1 MAQTTAAIDRS
12 NYEVGIADDAATWV
26 TIEGQAVTVTVS
38 DGDQLIGEQFTA
50 EGEVPIVTG
59 ANKMGA
65 RTVTVTCVY
74 TEEALEA
81 FEKVY
86 ARYTGAAKTIAVR
99 WAPKGGIGTVAGN
112 NIFTTSTAAGA
123 AAVAPIINCTLPDL
137 DASSADPAIFEFSVR
152 AADILEGV
160 TVTS

>member
-12 NYEVGIADDAATWV
+12 NFEVGISTDASSWT
-26 TIEGQAVTVTVS
+26 TIEGQAVSVTVS

-65 RTVTVTCVY
+65 RTVTVTAVY

-81 FEKVY
+81 FEIVY
-86 ARYTGAAKTIAVR
+86 TRYTGAAKTIAVR
-99 WAPKGGIGTVAGN
+99 WAPKGGIGSVAGYN
-112 NIFTTSTAAGA
+112 VFTTCTAAGVA
-123 AAVAPIINCTLPDL
+123 AIVPIINCTLPDM
-137 DASSADPAIFEFSVR
+137 DASSADPAVFEFSVR
-152 AADILEGV
+152 TPDILEAL

>member
-12 NYEVGIADDAATWV
+12 NFDVYISINGTDWTE
-26 TIEGQAVTVTVS
+26 IEGQAVSVTVS
-38 DGDQLIGEQFTA
+38 DGDQLIGEQITG

-65 RTVTVTCVY
+65 RTITVTCVY
-74 TEEALEA
+74 TEGVAEA
-81 FEKVY
+81 FEIVY
-86 ARYTGAAKTIAVR
+86 ARYSGATKTVWVK
-99 WAPKGGIGTVAGN
+99 WAPSGGMVTVAGN
-112 NIFTTSTAAGA
+112 NVFSTSTAAGTLQA
-123 AAVAPIINCTLPDL
+123 APIINCTLPDM

-160 TVTS
+160 TVT